1 MRTIYH
7 NIGSLQTM
15 DDSSKDIEHKS
26 IIVNGNRIESISNS
40 VDEFESSDSKF
51 IDVQGRAIVPGFID
65 GHNHLIWSGD
75 RFNEHNLR
83 MKGKTYSEISQLGG
97 GIMETVRSTR
107 TASIPQLVEIGKG
120 RLMNSLRNGA
130 TFVEAKSGYGLSTEH
145 ELALL
150 SAVDMLKSVEGLPGI
165 HSTWMGAH
173 AVTKEHNYQSYT
185 DEILS
190 EQLPAVLDSGLA
202 ESADVFCEPGWFTL
216 EQSEDILV
224 ASRKGGLDLRMH
236 VDEFTDGGGGE
247 LAAELGVRTADHAHH
262 TPMDT
267 RIKMRDAGVMTGFL
281 PGTPYCNGD
290 EWPLFAEAQEMEI
303 PFTMATDF
311 NPNCFINSLP
321 FIGSLAVQ
329 RNSMTPYDALACV
342 TKYAAIS
349 TPRADGIE
357 HGVLREGAIANFNIL
372 NSKHWES
379 WCMTPSS
386 SPVHSVCLEG
396 NLIEF

>member
-83 MKGKTYSEISQLGG
+83 MEGKTYSEISQLGG

-342 TKYAAIS
+342 TKCAAIS